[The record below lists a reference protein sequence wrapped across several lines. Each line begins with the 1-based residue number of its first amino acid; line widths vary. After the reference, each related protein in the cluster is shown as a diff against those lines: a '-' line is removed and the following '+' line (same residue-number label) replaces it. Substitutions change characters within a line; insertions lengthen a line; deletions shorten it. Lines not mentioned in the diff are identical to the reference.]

1 MAKKVN
7 RKWIENKKW
16 IVEWN
21 GHQVNMMR
29 ISKDICLKVKWN
41 DIVDEVQSINRLSH
55 SPARKKSYFM
65 TPSRKAEML
74 WNDTEYHGRKGTLS
88 GSRGTIRLGGK
99 NCGGRGGPSYGV
111 TVGMGDDLVGIL
123 ETLIHEI
130 THVIHLE
137 VFYEPTIN
145 GKRRPHDWV
154 FNAIMLRAM
163 KDYFGLNKSQL
174 KPRCMG
180 WSVGNGYAP
189 SRQIERIF
197 RKKWVS
203 LEDIPK
209 RLTKHFNKDIPQ
221 TKNKKVLT
229 DEEKEKKLMGG
240 FRRTLTSCLKG
251 MREYDGYLEVMDDS
265 WNIADGEEYILNLFD
280 RIRPTMSIKEAGL
293 DDNEIVVLEWF
304 IIEQQ
309 EVWAEYNWQYNLNWT
324 QQENRMNRVRDLWNF
339 LNR

>member
-1 MAKKVN
+1 M
-7 RKWIENKKW
+7 KWMKNKKY
-16 IVEWN
+16 IKEWN

-29 ISKDICLKVKWN
+29 VARDVCLKVKWN
-41 DIVDEVQSINRLSH
+41 EIVDEVQSINKLSH
-55 SPARKKSYFM
+55 NPARKKPYASS
-65 TPSRKAEML
+65 PSTKAEIL
-74 WNDTEYHGRKGTLS
+74 WNDTEHHGKKGTLR
-88 GSRGTIRLGGK
+88 GSRGTIRLAGK
-99 NCGGRGGPSYGV
+99 NGGGHGGPTYGV
-111 TVGMGDDLVGIL
+111 TVGMGDDLVGTL

-130 THVIHLE
+130 THVIHLNS
-137 VFYEPTIN
+137 FYLPTIN

-163 KDYFGLNKSQL
+163 KDYFKLSSSQL

-221 TKNKKVLT
+221 VKVKKVLT

-251 MREYDGYLEVMDDS
+251 MKSYEGYLDVMADE
-265 WNIADGEEYILNLFD
+265 WNITNGDEYILTLFD
-280 RIRPTMSIKEAGL
+280 KVRPTMSIKEAGL
-293 DDNEIVVLEWF
+293 DDDEVIVLNWF
-304 IIEQQ
+304 IIDQQ
-309 EVWAEYNWQYNLNWT
+309 EVWAEYAWQYNLSWT
-324 QQENRMNRVRDLWNF
+324 QQENRMNRLNALWTY

>member
-7 RKWIENKKW
+7 RKWIEDKKY
-16 IVEWN
+16 IKEWN

-29 ISKDICLKVKWN
+29 VAKDVCLKVKWN
-41 DIVDEVQSINRLSH
+41 EIVDDVQIINKSLNH
-55 SPARKKSYFM
+55 PARKKSYFI
-65 TPSRKAEML
+65 TPSRKGEMR
-74 WNDTEYHGRKGTLS
+74 WNDTEHHGKTGTLH
-88 GSRGTIRLGGK
+88 GSRGTIRLTG
-99 NCGGRGGPSYGV
+99 NTNSGRGGPRYGV
-111 TVGMGDDLVGIL
+111 TVGMGGDLVRTL
-123 ETLIHEI
+123 EVLIHEI

-137 VFYEPTIN
+137 VFHEPTIN

-163 KDYFGLNKSQL
+163 KDYFGLTKSQL

-197 RKKWVS
+197 RKKWLS
-203 LEDIPK
+203 LEDVPK

-221 TKNKKVLT
+221 VKVKKVLT
-229 DEEKEKKLMGG
+229 DEEKEKKLIGG

-251 MREYDGYLEVMDDS
+251 MKSYDGYLDVMTDE
-265 WNIADGEEYILNLFD
+265 WNITNGDEYILTLFD
-280 RIRPTMSIKEAGL
+280 KVRPTMSIKEAGL
-293 DDNEIVVLEWF
+293 DDNEVEVLNWF
-304 IIEQQ
+304 IIDQQ
-309 EVWAEYNWQYNLNWT
+309 EVWAEYNWQYNLSYA
-324 QQENRMNRVRDLWNF
+324 QQENRMNRVKDLWAY